1 MFNNA
6 VDLFKIFGFKV
17 RIDPSWLLV
26 AALII
31 WSLSNAYFPDVL
43 PGLTPYEY
51 VALGT
56 VSMLGLF
63 ASLILHELS
72 HSLVARVFGLKIGS
86 ITLFIFGGV
95 AELESEPKSPKSEF
109 WIAIAGPLMSFALAG
124 FSYAIAIFLMSIEV
138 SKPLVAIFQYLA
150 FINLVLASFN
160 LIPAF
165 PLDGGRIFRAAL
177 WYFRNDIFSA
187 TKVASAF
194 GSAFGFLLIV
204 TGVFSIFSTNMVGGL
219 WQILIGF
226 FVLNASRNSY
236 QQLLIASALKDRTVG
251 SIMTSPVFTA
261 RPEDTVRSVI
271 NKIILKRNLSFV
283 PVAEG
288 DHLLGFVST
297 SVLKDI
303 EPENWDQTKLADV
316 YVASSNKNTVS
327 PDLPLEKIF
336 KKMIKEDQRKLLVV
350 ENGSLVGV
358 IALADL
364 MTFLSIQSG
373 LGFSQPNNASN
384 RNSAGLIS

>member
-43 PGLTPYEY
+43 PGLTPYDY

>member
-1 MFNNA
+1 MFKNA

-150 FINLVLASFN
+150 FINLVLAIFN

-204 TGVFSIFSTNMVGGL
+204 AGVFSIFSTNMVGGL

-271 NKIILKRNLSFV
+271 NEIILKRNLSFV

>member
-1 MFNNA
+1 MFKNA

-43 PGLTPYEY
+43 PGLTPYDY

-204 TGVFSIFSTNMVGGL
+204 AGVFSIFSTNMVGGL

-271 NKIILKRNLSFV
+271 NEIILKRNLSFV

-384 RNSAGLIS
+384 KNSAGLIS